1 MFPEQL
7 SEKTAVLFLR
17 GYFEFRNLYVV
28 QKFIHYMFLESV
40 VSDEGFEVFVTG
52 RSVNQHVK
60 AD

>member
-7 SEKTAVLFLR
+7 SEKTAVLVLR

-28 QKFIHYMFLESV
+28 QKFIHNMLLESV
-40 VSDEGFEVFVTG
+40 VFDERFEVFVTG